1 MVVISKMGDA
11 LQKDS
16 NSRPT

>member
-1 MVVISKMGDA
+1 VKADA

-16 NSRPT
+16 TWPIW